1 MKLRYFSQRMVIY
14 TFLCTLP
21 ALLYELDKIDEIWET
36 TTKFSRCECM
46 SNIGDNYYLE
56 AATGGIL

>member
-1 MKLRYFSQRMVIY
+1 MVIY

-36 TTKFSRCECM
+36 TTKFSRFESM
-46 SNIGDNYYLE
+46 SNSGDNYYLE